1 MFITDRKESN
11 IFRSICN
18 SVHRTGVCIQGDEG
32 VFIHGGVGSV
42 SRGWRFCFQGV
53 GQTPPGLPQEGLHPG
68 GFGETPLGLPQEGGR
83 WVDPPVVTSSG
94 GPCSSRYA
102 SYWNAFLFMFVSSS
116 WNMLDYFEM
125 LFTTSTTLP
134 N

>member
-1 MFITDRKESN
+1 MGEWGRYP
-11 IFRSICN
+11 
-18 SVHRTGVCIQGDEG
+18 
-32 VFIHGGVGSV
+32 GG
-42 SRGWRFCFQGV
+42 RRFCFQGV
-53 GQTPPGLPQEGLHPG
+53 GQTPPPGLPQEGLHPG
-68 GFGETPLGLPQEGGR
+68 GFGETPLGLPQEGGG

-125 LFTTSTTLP
+125 LFSTSTTLP